1 MKTFKK
7 KDKLIKLTKLISFLV
22 YEFDGSSDKKI
33 LKLKIS
39 KKKKRN
45 VFKFFYKLFLFVF
58 LTIGIKFFYDNDN

>member
-1 MKTFKK
+1 MKTLKK

-22 YEFDGSSDKKI
+22 YEFDASSDKKA
-33 LKLKIS
+33 LKFKVS
-39 KKKKRN
+39 KKKNRN

>member
-1 MKTFKK
+1 MKTLKK

>member
-39 KKKKRN
+39 KKKKPN
-45 VFKFFYKLFLFVF
+45 VFKFFYKLILFVF